1 MDYYVQAYS
10 AVVLIS
16 TVAMIVP
23 LFLSESS
30 YLHDQGILPEV
41 LKFSVVLKILESV
54 SIGCTLPM
62 LTDIVLDRF
71 TKSRGVTLDIVHRT
85 LFSLTFSLAS
95 AAYLFL
101 CNYSFMPILYIFLYR
116 TKVLLMGAVTF
127 YVVSDGAIA
136 TKFKIKWIFFVPVL
150 SCAVLFTTEIYCLVF
165 PDISYLPLI
174 SFIMSILALV
184 SFFLVHIL
192 WVFSLWRQFCIAK
205 VLENSEVKEFVY
217 MMFSLF
223 YIVACQIVA
232 AIYGSPLSWLDT
244 GENILSGYIVVQ
256 ILCLLFAS
264 VLPGRVIR
272 QVAEVNIIIINP
284 FGINSDLL
292 CNPKLTEAMLQLKKE
307 FVRYISH
314 EIRSPLNVVHAG
326 LELLKFELE
335 ATGVLHSISE
345 LFEDIYLASNT
356 AIDVLDEMLQYEHI
370 DSGTFK
376 LDCVAVK
383 LFGCFVGR
391 LDGFMHLA
399 LRKNILLRID
409 DLAQVSE
416 SPICSIERNSKQ
428 YLNQL
433 EKESNFGRLMLYIDK
448 FRVEQIIRNLLTNAF
463 KFAPEGSIV
472 TMCFRILED
481 SENVFP
487 PSISASGR
495 CSLDDGLRKSSFF
508 LRIEVVDT
516 GAG

>member
-223 YIVACQIVA
+223 Y
-232 AIYGSPLSWLDT
+232 S
-244 GENILSGYIVVQ
+244 
-256 ILCLLFAS
+256 
-264 VLPGRVIR
+264 
-272 QVAEVNIIIINP
+272 
-284 FGINSDLL
+284 SDY
-292 CNPKLTEAMLQLKKE
+292 LK
-307 FVRYISH
+307 
-314 EIRSPLNVVHAG
+314 A
-326 LELLKFELE
+326 
-335 ATGVLHSISE
+335 
-345 LFEDIYLASNT
+345 
-356 AIDVLDEMLQYEHI
+356 
-370 DSGTFK
+370 
-376 LDCVAVK
+376 
-383 LFGCFVGR
+383 
-391 LDGFMHLA
+391 
-399 LRKNILLRID
+399 
-409 DLAQVSE
+409 
-416 SPICSIERNSKQ
+416 
-428 YLNQL
+428 
-433 EKESNFGRLMLYIDK
+433 
-448 FRVEQIIRNLLTNAF
+448 
-463 KFAPEGSIV
+463 
-472 TMCFRILED
+472 
-481 SENVFP
+481 
-487 PSISASGR
+487 
-495 CSLDDGLRKSSFF
+495 
-508 LRIEVVDT
+508 
-516 GAG
+516 